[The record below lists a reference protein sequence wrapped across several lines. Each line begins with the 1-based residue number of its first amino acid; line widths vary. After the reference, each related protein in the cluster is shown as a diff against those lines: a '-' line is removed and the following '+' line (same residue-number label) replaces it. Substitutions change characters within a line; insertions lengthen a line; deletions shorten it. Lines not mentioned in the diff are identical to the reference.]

1 MTLQTVQT
9 LRLAFGVW
17 AAIAVAY
24 GVAWQLSYITPI
36 VATIF
41 LLFPGWIGW
50 KMALQYIG
58 RFSFSLLLGLLIAE
72 FLLSFPVI
80 CILVYGLVF
89 FFLYYHDTPLAL
101 PFATILMTI
110 GITLVPIM
118 GLAGVG
124 LPQFIALSFLI
135 NLGFGLVFAWIFHI
149 LMPNTL
155 AKQPPQAQAAK
166 KPAPPQL
173 PPREERIRQAL
184 TSTIVALTAVII
196 FFSLNLVAYA
206 FAMLQICFM
215 VGASSAKASAQVLK
229 GTAISCCIGGLAII
243 IVFNLLV
250 AVPTYSFLLL
260 VTLLCTLFFSRKI
273 FAGTAMSKIYIPG
286 LITFLVLLGNSTVVE
301 KVASI
306 NFYLR
311 IGQILFAGLFAVS
324 GLLLVGYLLHP
335 DRRKLLRF
343 SLQRSR

>member
-24 GVAWQLSYITPI
+24 GVAWQLSYLTPI

-89 FFLYYHDTPLAL
+89 FFIYYHNTPLAP

-135 NLGFGLVFAWIFHI
+135 NLGFGLVFAWISHS

-196 FFSLNLVAYA
+196 FFSLNLVAWVESPSLSNCSLTIRYA
-206 FAMLQICFM
+206 
-215 VGASSAKASAQVLK
+215 
-229 GTAISCCIGGLAII
+229 
-243 IVFNLLV
+243 
-250 AVPTYSFLLL
+250 
-260 VTLLCTLFFSRKI
+260 
-273 FAGTAMSKIYIPG
+273 
-286 LITFLVLLGNSTVVE
+286 
-301 KVASI
+301 
-306 NFYLR
+306 
-311 IGQILFAGLFAVS
+311 
-324 GLLLVGYLLHP
+324 
-335 DRRKLLRF
+335 
-343 SLQRSR
+343 